1 MEVNVFWRHLVMTNK
16 QMTREWRDIS
26 AGCFFPG
33 SNRPTITQRVAGY
46 ELQMTWVIEFKAQ
59 VPSSGDTIHLR
70 PRVSLPVTSERDTHP
85 PTRRPAGRRKKK
97 KFILRVAFLRGPAS
111 THSPSLAGLTSQEAI
126 FYCRTRSPVTFPS
139 NLARSI
145 RPL

>member
-33 SNRPTITQRVAGY
+33 SSRPTTTRVAGY

-70 PRVSLPVTSERDTHP
+70 PRVSLPVTSERARHP
-85 PTRRPAGRRKKK
+85 PTYPPAGRRKKK

-111 THSPSLAGLTSQEAI
+111 THLPSLAGLTSG
-126 FYCRTRSPVTFPS
+126 S
-139 NLARSI
+139 NILLSHTI
-145 RPL
+145 TGDFSF